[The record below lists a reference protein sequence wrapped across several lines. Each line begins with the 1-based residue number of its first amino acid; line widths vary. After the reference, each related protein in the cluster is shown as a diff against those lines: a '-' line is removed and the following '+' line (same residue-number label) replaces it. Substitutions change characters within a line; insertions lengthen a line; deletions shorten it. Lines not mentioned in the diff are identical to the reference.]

1 MKRLITKEEAE
12 LIVLQLL
19 DQGRLNEAEEV
30 LRENK
35 MSGAEWDDLR
45 TVRYSIWNDETQD

>member
-12 LIVLQLL
+12 FIVLQLL